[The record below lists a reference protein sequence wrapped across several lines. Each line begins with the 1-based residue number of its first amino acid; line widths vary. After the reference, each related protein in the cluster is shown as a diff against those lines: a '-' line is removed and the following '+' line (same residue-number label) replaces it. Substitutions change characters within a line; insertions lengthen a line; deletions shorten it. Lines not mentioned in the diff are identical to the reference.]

1 MWVYQQPKKPEEND
15 LPVQAL
21 ELCPVLPAGQATED
35 VIPEETLPAAA
46 PAEPRPEVPPGTV
59 HRYTPP
65 RREVLLLAAAYL
77 FGTFLSGIAA
87 ALCKDGET
95 EVLQYY
101 LGRWQ
106 QQFSAQSAADAVGL
120 FRTELL
126 TTSGVL
132 AGMLLLGLSALGPI
146 PIFLFTILYGAGSG
160 LLSSQLLSG
169 VELKTATVFLGI
181 CGIPTALYAGGL
193 CRFGASALQVSSRLC
208 AYTFGR
214 CGQAPGAHALFRQFF
229 RAMFLLLPLCGIAA
243 AAVYLAGQM
252 KLS

>member
-21 ELCPVLPAGQATED
+21 ELCPVLPAGQTTED
-35 VIPEETLPAAA
+35 VIAEETLSAAA
-46 PAEPRPEVPPGTV
+46 PAESRPEVSPGTV

-169 VELKTATVFLGI
+169 MEPQTATVFLGI

-193 CRFGASALQVSSRLC
+193 CRFGASVLQVSSRLC

-214 CGQAPGAHALFRQFF
+214 CGQAHGVRALFQQFF

-252 KLS
+252 KLY

>member
-1 MWVYQQPKKPEEND
+1 MWVYQQPQKPEEND

-21 ELCPVLPAGQATED
+21 ELCPVLPAGQAPED
-35 VIPEETLPAAA
+35 AIPEEASPAAA
-46 PAEPRPEVPPGTV
+46 PAEHRPEIPLEPA
-59 HRYTPP
+59 HRHAPL
-65 RREVLLLAAAYL
+65 RREILLLAAAYL

-87 ALCKDGET
+87 ALCKDGEA

-101 LGRWQ
+101 LSRWQ
-106 QQFSAQSAADAVGL
+106 LQFSAQSAADAVGL

-132 AGMLLLGLSALGPI
+132 TGMLLLGLSALGPV

-169 VELKTATVFLGI
+169 VEPQAAAVFLGI

-214 CGQAPGAHALFRQFF
+214 CGQAPGVHTLFRQFF
-229 RAMFLLLPLCGIAA
+229 RAMLLLLPLCGIAA
-243 AAVYLAGQM
+243 AAVYLAVQM

>member
-15 LPVQAL
+15 LPVQAPGL
-21 ELCPVLPAGQATED
+21 YPALPAGQTPED

-46 PAEPRPEVPPGTV
+46 PAEPRPEVQPGTV
-59 HRYTPP
+59 HRY
-65 RREVLLLAAAYL
+65 
-77 FGTFLSGIAA
+77 TFLSGIAA

-169 VELKTATVFLGI
+169 VELQTATVFLGI

-193 CRFGASALQVSSRLC
+193 CQFGASALQVSSRLC

-214 CGQAPGAHALFRQFF
+214 CGQAPGARALFRQFF